1 MPATEP
7 PSRELEG
14 KEILIRTV
22 NRWTPKE
29 DAELARMAAAGADTR
44 QIAQTLHRSIFAV
57 LKRAKKLGI
66 KLASGMKLMT
76 SILPNMIHRQIMQRL
91 LSGDWKTLTQLGDGR
106 RRSFGQYG
114 QTRVDRATL
123 GRTTS
128 RDKDH
133 VGWHRC
139 DESTNSEPVGKSVIA
154 ASPVAIGF
162 APCRLAKLPVARI
175 LNRTRRN
182 IVRRHRRLRI
192 GPA

>member
-91 LSGDWKTLTQLGDGR
+91 LSGDWKTLTQLGVMAGEGLLDSMAKHGWIE
-106 RRSFGQYG
+106 RRSVGRHPEIKITSAG
-114 QTRVDRATL
+114 IDAMRAPIPN
-123 GRTTS
+123 RSAS
-128 RDKDH
+128 R
-133 VGWHRC
+133 
-139 DESTNSEPVGKSVIA
+139 
-154 ASPVAIGF
+154 
-162 APCRLAKLPVARI
+162 
-175 LNRTRRN
+175 
-182 IVRRHRRLRI
+182 
-192 GPA
+192 